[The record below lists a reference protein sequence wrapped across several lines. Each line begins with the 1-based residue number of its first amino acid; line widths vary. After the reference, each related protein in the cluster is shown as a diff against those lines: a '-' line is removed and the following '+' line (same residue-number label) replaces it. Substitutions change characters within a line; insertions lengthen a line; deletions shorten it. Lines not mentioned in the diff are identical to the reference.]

1 MPWVHEDLT
10 TEAAVFKHFPKAKR
24 YEGTNAGYIKFLK
37 ETKWNSYDKFSE
49 EEKGG
54 AAWRLQNA
62 GGPVKMYSKSAG
74 PYSSGRAFT
83 RNALT
88 WFGDG
93 MIQMS
98 LPYHFQSQNAH
109 KYMVPN
115 GDDQN
120 HKIRVSIQF
129 WVSRNE
135 QECVRFDLGFF
146 RPVRKWNQGRFWKVL
161 LVKHGSELIDNINS
175 MIQTTVQTSQ
185 KEITKL
191 KKNHDKDIADK
202 DEKIK
207 ELTDQVASL
216 TTQNK
221 KLKAELDEKKGEL
234 DETRG
239 ELDETRRELDET
251 KRELG
256 ALQSER
262 DAHMT
267 RIEENDRVILRLQS
281 EHDAILSQ
289 YNALKGDQ
297 DQEDVPLYVKKMEKK
312 MEKMK
317 EKITRLRSNNK
328 QLGGELEETK
338 GKIALKETELQ
349 TEKGSHQATR
359 NELQTEK
366 SSHQATKGELNL
378 KWREEVQDKFNLPY
392 KPSLPE
398 CERLMNSAKRGCG
411 PSSGKWGKCARR

>member
-83 RNALT
+83 RDALT

-135 QECVRFDLGFF
+135 KECVRFDLGFF

-185 KEITKL
+185 KEITEL

-221 KLKAELDEKKGEL
+221 KLKGSNK
-234 DETRG
+234 
-239 ELDETRRELDET
+239 
-251 KRELG
+251 
-256 ALQSER
+256 
-262 DAHMT
+262 
-267 RIEENDRVILRLQS
+267 
-281 EHDAILSQ
+281 
-289 YNALKGDQ
+289 
-297 DQEDVPLYVKKMEKK
+297 
-312 MEKMK
+312 
-317 EKITRLRSNNK
+317 RLRDSLDDMK
-328 QLGGELEETK
+328 TQLEEHK
-338 GKIALKETELQ
+338 DKLKETNDKLKEHKDKLNNISDGCNQDDRRRSKQKIFLLELKQ
-349 TEKGSHQATR
+349 QRLLKR
-359 NELQTEK
+359 INELETEVK
-366 SSHQATKGELNL
+366 NQYEFISRQSRTLRKNDIPASQLEPP
-378 KWREEVQDKFNLPY
+378 LPQ
-392 KPSLPE
+392 
-398 CERLMNSAKRGCG
+398 
-411 PSSGKWGKCARR
+411 